1 MHTATTT
8 NVTTIIRIKIMVTPI
23 DTPTTVPID
32 PAFVVCEGVL
42 VAMELILLV
51 AVDELAVGL
60 SVNGIES
67 VIWGTR

>member
-1 MHTATTT
+1 
-8 NVTTIIRIKIMVTPI
+8 MVPPA
-23 DTPTTVPID
+23 DPPATVPID
-32 PAFVVCEGVL
+32 PALVVCEGVL